1 MSEATKLTGFAEFL
15 GAVEEV
21 YRSADAFT
29 GVFLRDEASNL
40 VRGII
45 GGVREAGRLVELMEA
60 VGALGLSAS
69 LLETI
74 VLDGVYV
81 KRKFRYPCNTCR
93 TL

>member
-1 MSEATKLTGFAEFL
+1 MSEAIKLTGFAGFL

-29 GVFLRDEASNL
+29 GVFLRGEASNL